1 MSEFEE
7 VLRVRRETSG
17 TAVVVSAEGEVDQA
31 TAGLFHRELLR
42 ALAEVGPPSPVVVDL
57 SGVEFFGSAGLNEL
71 VLAHVQAELL
81 GAQLRVVAQHREV
94 LRPLRITGLDEQ
106 LHLSPTVDAALGTPV

>member
-7 VLRVRRETSG
+7 VLRVHRETNGS
-17 TAVVVSAEGEVDQA
+17 AVILRAAGEVDQA
-31 TAGLFHRELLR
+31 TAGIFHRELLR
-42 ALAEVGPPSPVVVDL
+42 ALAAASPPSPVVVDL
-57 SGVEFFGSAGLNEL
+57 TGVEFFGSAGLNEL

-94 LRPLRITGLDEQ
+94 LRPLRITGLDEE
-106 LHLSPTVDAALGTPV
+106 LHLSPTVHAALGAPV